1 MSSPIKG
8 VRAAETPISL
18 ASSLTF
24 YYFCEKY
31 VKFTY
36 FCNNQIKH
44 ITNNLNKLHILISF
58 AYELEFKLHQ
68 NIIKEKHNKHL
79 LVRYGAVRGKTITE
93 SILARLSIFIS
104 EGTEYSFPKY
114 SDNKIGN
121 LIFDIKKHTSIY
133 FRVFPIFNYDSAF
146 LLVNNLTPADHMN
159 IGIIKIT
166 LFLTENLKP
175 LNILN
180 GNDNYSFYFRNIG
193 EYRKFIYDELQSQ
206 IGGHIMRNF

>member
-1 MSSPIKG
+1 MS
-8 VRAAETPISL
+8 
-18 ASSLTF
+18 SSLTF

-44 ITNNLNKLHILISF
+44 ITNNLNKLHILISI
-58 AYELEFKLHQ
+58 AYELEFIKIQ
-68 NIIKEKHNKHL
+68 TIIKEKHNKPL
-79 LVRYGAVRGKTITE
+79 LDRSGAVRGKTITE
-93 SILARLSIFIS
+93 SILARLLIFVA
-104 EGTEYSFPKY
+104 EDTYHSFPSYQK
-114 SDNKIGN
+114 NIKIGN
-121 LIFDIKKHTSIY
+121 FIINIKNQTSIY
-133 FRVFPIFNYDSAF
+133 FKVFPIFNSDSAF

-206 IGGHIMRNF
+206 IGGHIMRNL